1 MARKI
6 KQFQYYPHQSG
17 NSNITYGALNS
28 GNAFT
33 PYLPIMQLGIQ
44 TMPGVIFRLNGSANP
59 IIVGMTG
66 IYELDV
72 LDGAAITSLQFD
84 TNSLNMIDNSG
95 AGYLIVDILYD
106 N

>member
-1 MARKI
+1 
-6 KQFQYYPHQSG
+6 
-17 NSNITYGALNS
+17 
-28 GNAFT
+28 
-33 PYLPIMQLGIQ
+33 
-44 TMPGVIFRLNGSANP
+44 MPGVIFRLNGSANP

-72 LDGAAITSLQFD
+72 SDGAAITSLQFD